1 MKEYFQK
8 GELEL
13 VEETT
18 ELQKKQSWIKAKKL
32 MSNSSLAS
40 NKKMWGIAENLG
52 FLQNYSQVKL
62 KAVYSMEGAI

>member
-13 VEETT
+13 VEQTT

-32 MSNSSLAS
+32 ILNSSLAS
-40 NKKMWGIAENLG
+40 NKKMWGIAESLG